1 MRIEKIELKHISIP
15 LKKTFKTALRT
26 VDSAEN
32 TVIMVHTDD
41 GQIGFG
47 EAPPT
52 KAITGED
59 NDSIRAAIR
68 GYITPALLGQDLSD
82 MDHIQ
87 EILQGSIEGNNSAKA
102 SVDMALYD
110 LYTKQM
116 GKPLYQYLGGYRN
129 KIETDITI
137 SINEPEEM
145 EADAVEA
152 VKQGF
157 SALKLKVGI
166 DSEKDVERVKCI
178 RNAVGK
184 DMKIRLDANQGWEVD
199 EAIRTIRRIEDLG
212 LDVELV
218 EQPVKARDFAG
229 MKKVKD
235 NVNTIIMADESL
247 FTPKDAKDLLEMQAA
262 DLLNIKLMKCGGIYN
277 ALKIVD
283 IAEQYGVEC
292 MLGSMV
298 ESKISLTAAAH
309 LAAAKK
315 AITRVDLDAAILL
328 KEDPVVGGFHKNIP
342 WFTLDDSP
350 GLGITD
356 VIGMT
361 DID

>member
-1 MRIEKIELKHISIP
+1 MKIDKIELKHISIP

-32 TVIMVHTDD
+32 TVVLIHTDD
-41 GQIGFG
+41 GRTGFG

-59 NDSIRAAIR
+59 NESIRAAIR
-68 GYITPALLGQDLSD
+68 EYIIPALIGQDFSD
-82 MDHIQ
+82 MDA
-87 EILQGSIEGNNSAKA
+87 LQAKLHGAVAGNNSAKA

-110 LYTKQM
+110 LYTQQM

-129 KIETDITI
+129 KVETDITI

-145 EADAVEA
+145 EADAVA
-152 VKQGF
+152 AAGQGF

-166 DSEKDVERVKCI
+166 DGEKDVQRVRLI

-199 EAIRTIRRIEDLG
+199 EAIRTIRTLEDLD
-212 LDVELV
+212 LDIELV

-229 MKKVKD
+229 LKKVKD
-235 NVNTIIMADESL
+235 NVNTIIMADESM
-247 FTPKDAKDLLEMQAA
+247 FTEQDARELLEMQAA
-262 DLLNIKLMKCGGIYN
+262 DILNIKLMKCGGIYN
-277 ALKIVD
+277 ALKIVEV
-283 IAEQYGVEC
+283 AEQYGVEC

-315 AITRVDLDAAILL
+315 VITRVDLDAAILL
-328 KEDPVVGGFHKNIP
+328 KEDPVIGGFHKDIP
-342 WFTLDDSP
+342 WFSLDESP

-356 VIGMT
+356 VIGMKE
-361 DID
+361 I